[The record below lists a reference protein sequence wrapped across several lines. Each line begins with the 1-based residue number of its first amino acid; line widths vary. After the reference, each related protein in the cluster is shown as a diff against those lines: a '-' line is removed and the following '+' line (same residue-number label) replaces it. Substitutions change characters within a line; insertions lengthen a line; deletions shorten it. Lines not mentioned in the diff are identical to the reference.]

1 MSIFSFSSSAKI
13 GNQFR
18 GGRLVEKTK
27 AYLPTGTGVHCHIG
41 IYLEDDVLVFIKE
54 EDAEGRHL
62 LRNTAGLWDAWDH
75 PDRPN
80 DALDGRMV

>member
-1 MSIFSFSSSAKI
+1 MQKLGISL
-13 GNQFR
+13 GE
-18 GGRLVEKTK
+18 GGWWKRQRH
-27 AYLPTGTGVHCHIG
+27 LPTGTGVHCHIG
-41 IYLEDDVLVFIKE
+41 VDLKDHVLVFIKE

-62 LRNTAGLWDAWDH
+62 LRHTAGLWDARDH